1 MPTTAMK
8 GGSRGDKQGRSRLPV
23 VVQVESSQ
31 LFRRVS
37 VVICCFL
44 FVLVFLLSTR
54 HDVTVF
60 DTLSTKTSL
69 RAPAA
74 GETLRSSTGHEVRNT
89 TAEAV
94 GTNTYGVARE
104 AEPEDSNAAASTLNS
119 DDDREAVLP
128 GAAEAEAVQQDNA
141 VHVTAAATLAQPAME
156 TTTSSPQRQLPRDTG
171 ITTRTD
177 GSVDQPP
184 PPPLC
189 DFSGFRADVCDLA
202 GDIRLVANAS
212 TFLVVVDPAATDGPV
227 TTTETHKVRPYPR
240 KGDATAMG
248 RVTELTVRKPTT
260 THAAPRCTATHASP
274 AVAFSAS
281 GYAGNVFHDFTDL
294 LVPLF
299 AAAARYVGDVHLV
312 VTDVDPRWLAKYA
325 ALLRGLSRHPPLD
338 LAAARANGEVH
349 CFRHAVVGLR
359 AHRELLIDPMAGPTM
374 PDFGLFL
381 RRALSLPRDAPTRPN
396 DDGATGTKPR
406 MLIISRRGTRRLLN
420 AGAVARA
427 AEEAGFFEAAVRE
440 LGGGPAHDD
449 VAEVGRMFNSFDAV
463 VGVHGAGLTNMVFL
477 PPGAAVVQIVPWGGL
492 RWIARL
498 DFGDAAEAMGLKY
511 IQYEVGVEETTLKDK
526 YPRDHEVFTN
536 PTALHKKGF
545 TFLRHTF
552 LNGQDIIVDIERFR
566 PVLLQVLN
574 SLAQ

>member
-1 MPTTAMK
+1 MSTTVMK
-8 GGSRGDKQGRSRLPV
+8 GGGRGDKQGRSRLPV
-23 VVQVESSQ
+23 ALQVESSQ
-31 LFRRVS
+31 LFRRAS
-37 VVICCFL
+37 VVVGCFL
-44 FVLVFLLSTR
+44 FVLVFLLSSR

-60 DTLSTKTSL
+60 ETLSPKTSL
-69 RAPAA
+69 RTPVAA
-74 GETLRSSTGHEVRNT
+74 ETLRSSTGHEVRDT

-94 GTNTYGVARE
+94 GSNGVVRE
-104 AEPEDSNAAASTLNS
+104 AEPEESNAAAAAASTLNS
-119 DDDREAVLP
+119 EDDREAVLP

-156 TTTSSPQRQLPRDTG
+156 TTTSSPQRELPRDTA

-177 GSVDQPP
+177 GSVDH
-184 PPPLC
+184 PPLC

-212 TFLVVVDPAATDGPV
+212 TFLVVVDPAADGP
-227 TTTETHKVRPYPR
+227 TTTTHKVRPYPR

-248 RVTELTVRKPTT
+248 RVTELTVRPTT
-260 THAAPRCTATHASP
+260 TAAPRCTATHASP

-281 GYAGNVFHDFTDL
+281 GYAGNVFHDFTDVV
-294 LVPLF
+294 VPLF
-299 AAAARYVGDVHLV
+299 AAAARYRGDVHLV
-312 VTDVDPRWLAKYA
+312 VTDANPRWLAKYG

-338 LAAARANGEVH
+338 LANGEVH
-349 CFRHAVVGLR
+349 CFRRAVVGLR
-359 AHRELLIDPMAGPTM
+359 AHRELLIDPETGPTM
-374 PDFGLFL
+374 PRFGLFL
-381 RRALSLPRDAPTRPN
+381 RRALSLPRDAPTRPSG
-396 DDGATGTKPR
+396 DGTKPR
-406 MLIISRRGTRRLLN
+406 LLIISRRGTRRLLN

-427 AEEAGFFEAAVRE
+427 AEEAGFEAAVRK
-440 LGGGPAHDD
+440 LGGPARDD

-511 IQYEVGVEETTLKDK
+511 IQYEVGVEESTLKDK

-545 TFLRHTF
+545 TFLRRTF
-552 LNGQDIIVDIERFR
+552 LNGQDIVVDIERFK
-566 PVLLQVLN
+566 PVLLQVLS